1 MIGRDV
7 DRRTFLSAPAAA
19 GGPYPFDT
27 GCAGLPSGF
36 SPQIDAF
43 IRGRMAEYDI
53 AGVAAHII
61 KDDRI
66 AWSATYGCADLER
79 QIPMSLDGISA
90 SCPTKV

>member
-1 MIGRDV
+1 
-7 DRRTFLSAPAAA
+7 
-19 GGPYPFDT
+19 
-27 GCAGLPSGF
+27 
-36 SPQIDAF
+36 
-43 IRGRMAEYDI
+43 MAEYDI